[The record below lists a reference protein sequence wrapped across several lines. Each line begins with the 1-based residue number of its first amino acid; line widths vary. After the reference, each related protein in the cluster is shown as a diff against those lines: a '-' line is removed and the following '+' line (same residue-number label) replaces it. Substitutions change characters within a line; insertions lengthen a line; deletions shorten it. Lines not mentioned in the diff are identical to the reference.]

1 MRCIALLDGLTA
13 VEGCAGL
20 PRVRGALVAASP
32 AAAVFSGRRNSMNRF
47 ILATTAALALAAC
60 SDTNPVIGTRT
71 PPSSPNPYR
80 PVYGAGQT
88 IFTDS
93 MAPNRTSVD
102 TDGGREVGTRFTV
115 DTDGL
120 VNRFRFWKAAG
131 ESGTHTARLWTT
143 SGTLLASATFS
154 NETSSGWQEV
164 SGGTAIAAGTY
175 VVSVN
180 TNVQMVKTA
189 MYFDTA
195 GAISHDD
202 IYANLSYHGQPAG
215 SFPTTGA
222 SGIYFVDVNFRPF
235 ICDLDV
241 PNSCV

>member
-1 MRCIALLDGLTA
+1 MR
-13 VEGCAGL
+13 
-20 PRVRGALVAASP
+20 
-32 AAAVFSGRRNSMNRF
+32 RF

-60 SDTNPVIGTRT
+60 SDTNPVTETRA
-71 PPSSPNPYR
+71 PPSSPNYYR
-80 PVYGAGQT
+80 PVYGGKQT
-88 IFTDS
+88 IFTNQTPS
-93 MAPNRTSVD
+93 RTSID
-102 TDGGREVGTRFTV
+102 TEGGREVGTRFTV
-115 DTDGL
+115 YSDGL
-120 VNRFRFWKAAG
+120 VNGFRFWKAAG

-143 SGTLLASATFS
+143 SGTLLASATFPAD
-154 NETSSGWQEV
+154 TSSGWQEV
-164 SGGTAIAAGTY
+164 AGGTEIATGTY

-195 GAISHDD
+195 GAISHGDL
-202 IYANLSYHGQPAG
+202 YANLSYHGQPAG
-215 SFPTTGA
+215 SFPTTGG